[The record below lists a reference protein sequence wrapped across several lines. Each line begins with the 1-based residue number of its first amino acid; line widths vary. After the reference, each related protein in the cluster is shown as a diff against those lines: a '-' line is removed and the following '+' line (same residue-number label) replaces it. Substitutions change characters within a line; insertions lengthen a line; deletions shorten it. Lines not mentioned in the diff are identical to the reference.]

1 MTLSSTG
8 AKNLDSYIN
17 FDDPPEVRAL
27 LFPPTEVDRLPS
39 DKYVQFNPDTINTF
53 IYPSNVA
60 RRKYQYDISETCFRC
75 NTLVCLPT
83 GSGKTLI
90 AAVVMMNFHRWF
102 PDGKIIFMAPTRTL
116 VNQQVEACTD
126 YTNIRKDKITIIT
139 GTNATGNQR
148 KNI

>member
-60 RRKYQYDISETCFRC
+60 RRKYQYDIFFVAR
-75 NTLVCLPT
+75 
-83 GSGKTLI
+83 
-90 AAVVMMNFHRWF
+90 
-102 PDGKIIFMAPTRTL
+102 
-116 VNQQVEACTD
+116 
-126 YTNIRKDKITIIT
+126 
-139 GTNATGNQR
+139 
-148 KNI
+148 